1 MNLHTS
7 CIFILLHFRFSL
19 NWSHLSLSGR
29 HFGSGE
35 SRREDG
41 RDRDG
46 GRQHRVLHAGR
57 RPHRVRHGRRRWRLR
72 PVSLEPSPHPIS
84 RDGSPAQTSVRASS
98 DSRAEGGEHNGPA
111 VLLSR
116 RFLQL
121 AWRVPADLGPA
132 GRAVICSS
140 LQSVVGFNKMMPP
153 HQSDLHQFGGAA
165 AELLHTKS

>member
-1 MNLHTS
+1 MS
-7 CIFILLHFRFSL
+7 CIFILFHFIFSL
-19 NWSHLSLSGR
+19 NWSHLSSSGG
-29 HFGSGE
+29 HFRSGE

-46 GRQHRVLHAGR
+46 GRQHCVLHAGR
-57 RPHRVRHGRRRWRLR
+57 RPHRVRHGRWRWRLR
-72 PVSLEPSPHPIS
+72 PVSLEPPTPPTPHPIS

-121 AWRVPADLGPA
+121 ACRVPADLGPA